1 MKLILFFA
9 DFTFDCTINFVN
21 HFVKLQFTASKK
33 QQNEELGNA
42 TETPENSDEE
52 MIPSSPVKLAPIRD
66 LLDRSLAPIVEDEE
80 EEEVVHSKIRF
91 QEKAKIR
98 SSRRLHGVSEF

>member
-42 TETPENSDEE
+42 TETPENSDQE
-52 MIPSSPVKLAPIRD
+52 MIPSSPVKLAPI
-66 LLDRSLAPIVEDEE
+66 EEE
-80 EEEVVHSKIRF
+80 EEEVVYSKIRF